1 MDATQLLVTLI
12 GLGLIAFVAWFFFGA
27 SPGAAI
33 LPATAPPHREEQ
45 QLHDEQRN
53 AGK

>member
-27 SPGAAI
+27 AYRAAV
-33 LPATAPPHREEQ
+33 LPATAAPHREEQ
-45 QLHDEQRN
+45 QLHDEQRH
-53 AGK
+53 AGE